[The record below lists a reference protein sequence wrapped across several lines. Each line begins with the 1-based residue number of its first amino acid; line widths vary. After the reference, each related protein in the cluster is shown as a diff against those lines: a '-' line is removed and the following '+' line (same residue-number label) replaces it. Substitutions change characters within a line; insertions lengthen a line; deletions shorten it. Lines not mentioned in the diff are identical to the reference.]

1 MDLRTPIVEVAG
13 IGEGHAKL
21 LEGLGIHTIEDLL
34 WHLPRRWDDYSN
46 VLPINQIKP
55 GVAVSVRGKVA
66 QIENRRI
73 RGGKYLTQALIS
85 DGTGLLKAVWFNQP
99 FLTKNIHVDDDIFLA
114 GVVEFSFGSIQMQS
128 PSYEKMSSEDGETT
142 HVGRIVPVY
151 PETAGVTSKWLRNK
165 IQPLMKYM
173 YSIKDYLPESVK
185 AEEKLID
192 LPAAVR
198 QMHFP
203 ENEEQLAK
211 ARERIDFD
219 EMFLLQAA
227 VLGSKKNLK
236 KERAIAV
243 PFDEEL
249 IKKFVQSLG
258 FELTVAQKKSA
269 WDILRDVAKGEP
281 MNRLLQGDVG
291 SGKTVVAA
299 MAMLNVASSGSQAA
313 LLCPTEILAKQHYAK
328 ISQMLKPFE
337 MECVLLTG
345 STPKEERIEILT
357 KIRDGEVKVIIGTH
371 AILEKKVE
379 FWRLA
384 LAIVDEQHRFG
395 VAQRAALRKEN
406 AESSTVPHF
415 LAMTATPIPRT
426 LSLTVYGDLDVS
438 IIYELPP
445 GRQRV
450 VTRIVPEVKRNDS
463 YEFIRKEIESGR
475 QVYVVCPLVQEKE
488 EVIAKDLESEETERG
503 EDLMLFGEDES
514 RAVSGSELSET
525 ERKSVMNEYEKLSRK
540 IFPELKVDY
549 IHGQMK
555 TAEKELAMS
564 RFISGET
571 KILVS
576 SSVIEVGVDVP
587 NATIII
593 IEDAERFGLSQ
604 LHQFRGRVGRGAHQ
618 SYCLL
623 FTKSKSD
630 VAQRRL
636 EALVHTDNGF
646 KLADT
651 DLEIRGPGDFI
662 GGRQHG
668 LPDISMRNLMNTEL
682 ISRCREAAKRFYT
695 HADLSEYPLLA
706 VKAAKYTSVLTLE

>member
-1 MDLRTPIVEVAG
+1 MDLKTPIVEVTG
-13 IGEGHAKL
+13 IGESHAKL
-21 LEGLGIHTIEDLL
+21 LHTLGIETIEDLL

-46 VLPINQIKP
+46 ILPIKQIKP

-66 QIENRRI
+66 QIENKLI
-73 RGGKYLTQALIS
+73 RGGKYITQALIS

-99 FLTKNIHVDDDIFLA
+99 FLTKNIHIDDDIFLA

-128 PSYEKMSSEDGETT
+128 PSYELIVEPESSAT

-151 PETAGVTSKWLRNK
+151 PETAGVTSRWLRNK
-165 IQPLMKYM
+165 IMPLMKYM
-173 YSIKDYLPESVK
+173 YSIKDYLPEDIK
-185 AEEKLID
+185 TEEKLID

-203 ENEEQLAK
+203 ENTDQLEK

-227 VLGSKKNLK
+227 VLGSKKELK

-243 PFDEEL
+243 AFDEEL
-249 IKKFVQSLG
+249 IKNFVQSLG
-258 FELTVAQKKSA
+258 YELTNAQRKAA
-269 WDILRDVAKGEP
+269 WDILKDIAKGEP

-291 SGKTVVAA
+291 SGKTIVAA
-299 MAMLNVASSGSQAA
+299 IAMLDVAAAGSQAA
-313 LLCPTEILAKQHYAK
+313 ILCPTEILAKQHFAK
-328 ISQMLKPFE
+328 LSTLLKPFDI
-337 MECVLLTG
+337 ECVLLTG
-345 STPKEERIEILT
+345 STPKDERIDILT
-357 KIRDGEVKVIIGTH
+357 RIRDGEIKVIVGTH

-395 VAQRAALRKEN
+395 VDQRAALKKESLD
-406 AESSTVPHF
+406 ASTIPHF

-450 VTRIVPEVKRNDS
+450 VTRIVPEEKRLDS
-463 YEFIRKEIESGR
+463 YEFIRKEVDSGK
-475 QVYVVCPLVQEKE
+475 QVFVVCPLVQDKE
-488 EVIAKDLESEETERG
+488 VDTIDSEAINLIWNKSETKQTG
-503 EDLMLFGEDES
+503 T
-514 RAVSGSELSET
+514 ELSEN
-525 ERKSVMNEYEKLSRK
+525 ERKSVMSEYEKLSK
-540 IFPELKVDY
+540 KVFPGIKVDY

-587 NATIII
+587 NATIIM
-593 IEDAERFGLSQ
+593 IEDADRFGLSQ
-604 LHQFRGRVGRGAHQ
+604 LHQFRGRVGRGLSQ

-623 FTKSKSD
+623 FSKTKNELSLK
-630 VAQRRL
+630 RL

-646 KLADT
+646 KLADA

-682 ISRCREAAKRFYT
+682 ITRCREAAKRFYT
-695 HADLSEYPLLA
+695 NHDISEYPLLQA
-706 VKAAKYTSVLTLE
+706 KTAKYNSVLTLE